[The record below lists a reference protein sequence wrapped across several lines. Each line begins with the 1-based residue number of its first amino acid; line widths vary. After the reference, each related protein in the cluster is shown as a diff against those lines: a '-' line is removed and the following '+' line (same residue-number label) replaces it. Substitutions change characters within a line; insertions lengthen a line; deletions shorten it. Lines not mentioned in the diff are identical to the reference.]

1 MAAST
6 LIHPAAD
13 ASPPTIPPT
22 PELEWRCIPGWPEYQ
37 VSEDGNVR
45 RVGAASGAVV
55 GRTLR
60 PLRNKTTG
68 YLSVCLSRPGT
79 TLRIDIHRLVALA
92 FLGGPHSPDY
102 LVAHNDGNR
111 LNNRRSNLR
120 WATQKENLADCRK
133 HGTALLGSANPMTYL
148 DEVDVRA
155 IRSMKARSIP
165 RTIIADG
172 YGIGVRTVY
181 RILAG
186 ESWRHV
192 R

>member
-1 MAAST
+1 MALAT
-6 LIHPAAD
+6 LIQPQAD
-13 ASPPTIPPT
+13 ASPPAFPAIPEP
-22 PELEWRCIPGWPEYQ
+22 EWRSIPGWPEYQ
-37 VSEDGNVR
+37 VSENGNVR
-45 RVGAASGAVV
+45 RIGAATGAVV
-55 GRTLR
+55 GRILR
-60 PLRNKTTG
+60 PLQNRTTG

-79 TLRIDIHRLVALA
+79 SLRIDIHRLVALA
-92 FLGGPHSPDY
+92 FLGAPPSPDH

-111 LNNRRSNLR
+111 LNNHRSNLR

-155 IRSMKARSIP
+155 IRAMKARGIP
-165 RTIIADG
+165 RKIIADG

-186 ESWRHV
+186 EGWRHV
-192 R
+192 Q